1 MGIVGLIILIFILP
15 IWIMLYV
22 ALYKC
27 IRLLF
32 KAFNEWED

>member
-1 MGIVGLIILIFILP
+1 MGIVGWIVLIFILP
-15 IWIMLYV
+15 IWVMLYV

-27 IRLLF
+27 IKLLF